1 MNLNKAIIAGRV
13 SQAPELR
20 TTPSGQS
27 VATMGVATNRMWT
40 DKAGAKQEAAEFHT
54 VVMWGKTAEIA
65 STYLQKGSLVLV
77 EGRLETRSWTD
88 KSGVARK
95 STEIIAEDVQFG
107 PRPTGPSS
115 PATTK
120 QETLVHARGAGGP
133 GDPGASGAAGH
144 SFNPNV
150 HYASGDEEDMGRTM
164 KPAFEGDSDDIGQP
178 PF

>member
-27 VATMGVATNRMWT
+27 VASMGVATNRTWT
-40 DKAGAKQEAAEFHT
+40 DKAGAKQEAVEFHT

-65 STYLQKGSLVLV
+65 STFLQKGSLVLV

-88 KSGVARK
+88 KNGVARK
-95 STEIIAEDVQFG
+95 ATEIIAEDVQFG
-107 PRPTGPSS
+107 PRPTGQAGLTEKSAEPEKRSK
-115 PATTK
+115 PA
-120 QETLVHARGAGGP
+120 GP
-133 GDPGASGAAGH
+133 LPLLH
-144 SFNPNV
+144 
-150 HYASGDEEDMGRTM
+150 GDEEDTGHTM
-164 KPAFEGDSDDIGQP
+164 KPAFEGDGEGIGEP

>member
-1 MNLNKAIIAGRV
+1 MNLNKVIISGCV

-27 VATMGVATNRMWT
+27 VATMGVATNRTWT

-54 VVMWGKTAEIA
+54 IVMWGKTAEIA

-88 KSGVARK
+88 KAGVARK

-107 PRPTGPSS
+107 PRPTGQAA
-115 PATTK
+115 PAEKAPEPAKRSIIT
-120 QETLVHARGAGGP
+120 ERHEPMPLL
-133 GDPGASGAAGH
+133 
-144 SFNPNV
+144 
-150 HYASGDEEDMGRTM
+150 SGDEEDSGRTM
-164 KPAFEGDSDDIGQP
+164 KPAFAGEGDDIGEP